1 MSITIS
7 SNSYASSIANV
18 LNRVTKDLNETSL
31 RISTGKRI
39 LSAADDPAGMAMAS
53 KLNSDNS
60 SYGVVKKN
68 ISSGLSLIEVSSK
81 ALETTT
87 GLIDQMKKLA
97 VEASSDTLST
107 EQRAAVQ
114 ATFLELQGQL
124 DGVVNNAKIFGKN
137 LIGTAA
143 SSVGIQS
150 GINSGDT
157 TTISIA
163 KSDTTTLGINSG
175 AINLSTTGGAAGAIT
190 ALDAALTT
198 VGTNQSILGA
208 QQSGFNARLSNI
220 DKLRENLE
228 AAASRIEGADL
239 AEETKKFS
247 LLQTQQQLAIQ
258 TLSIA
263 NSFPQAALQ
272 LLR

>member
-1 MSITIS
+1 MSITVS

-18 LNRVTKDLNETSL
+18 LNKVTKDLNETSL

-39 LSAADDPAGMAMAS
+39 LTAADDPAGISMAA

-60 SYGVVKKN
+60 AYGVVKKN

-87 GLIDQMKKLA
+87 SLIDQMKKLA

-114 ATFLELQGQL
+114 STFLELQGQL
-124 DGVVNNAKIFGKN
+124 DDVVDNATLFGKN
-137 LIGTAA
+137 LIGSAAA
-143 SSVGIQS
+143 SVDIQS
-150 GINSGDT
+150 GISAGNS
-157 TTISIA
+157 TTINVA
-163 KSDTTTLGINSG
+163 QSDTATLGIDAATIDLTDVAG
-175 AINLSTTGGAAGAIT
+175 ASAAIT
-190 ALDAALTT
+190 ALDTALTT
-198 VGTNQSILGA
+198 VGTNQSILGS
-208 QQSGFNARLSNI
+208 QQSGFNARISNI

-228 AAASRIEGADL
+228 AAATRIEGADL
-239 AEETKKFS
+239 AEETKKLS